1 VTGQGD
7 PLEEA
12 SRGLGRRVAEQ
23 DEQEASKRYQ
33 DAQLHLERLV
43 GDFVVALRASVFY
56 TTRIPASQQWLMQNL
71 ADELLESTVLIVQ
84 LPRDGFLNAPRRE
97 LRYLLEAAVKYVFVD
112 QQVDSSA
119 SLEERVAFLAD
130 TTKVPRSSVAPIDEV
145 RVLLVA
151 DEEEFRRAVKQSF
164 AALSGYVHPS
174 RRSLEERLQRAERGE
189 FAGFEGPG
197 ALEALSNLAR
207 RTLDLVLV
215 LLFQGLGP
223 SLTGD
228 LFIHV
233 LDERR
238 DWKFHRTEYC
248 AQVSQAFDYKVER
261 QNPLRP
267 EE

>member
-1 VTGQGD
+1 VTGQAD
-7 PLEEA
+7 PFEEV
-12 SRGLGRRVAEQ
+12 SRELARNVAKR
-23 DEQEASKRYQ
+23 DEREASKPYL
-33 DAQLHLERLV
+33 DAQIHLDRLV
-43 GDFVVALRASVFY
+43 NDFVAALQASVIY
-56 TTRIPASQQWLMQNL
+56 TTRIPASQQWLVQNL
-71 ADELLESTVLIVQ
+71 ADEMLESTLLITR

-119 SLEERVAFLAD
+119 SLEDRVAFLAD

-151 DEEEFRRAVKQSF
+151 DEGDFRRAVKQSF

-174 RRSLEERLQRAERGE
+174 RRSLEERLQRAGRGE
-189 FAGFEGPG
+189 IAGFEGPG
-197 ALEALSNLAR
+197 ALEALGKSAR

-228 LFIHV
+228 LFV
-233 LDERR
+233 QVFDEQR
-238 DWKFHRTEYC
+238 DWKFHRTHYC
-248 AQVSQAFDYKVER
+248 AQVSRAFDYKAER
-261 QNPLRP
+261 QSPQRP
-267 EE
+267 KG